1 MLILI
6 NIRVPSKEAFLKSFI
21 FLSSCA
27 YICCCFWTG
36 WHVFNG
42 GNSTIPTHCVT
53 EYHCGTKYP
62 VWMKGTLPSVGVTAS
77 RQGCIAMSS
86 GTSGS
91 CCELTIDIKVKNCGH
106 FYVYHLKPTHFCPMA
121 YCAGMYTYDS
131 IFKKLKL
138 KMWEI
143 LVFNVMLWY
152 FFKKKIKI
160 SFIVSYQDVYLC
172 LCRRNLH
179 MQCRR
184 FWRTV

>member
-6 NIRVPSKEAFLKSFI
+6 NIRLPSKEAFLKSFI

-77 RQGCIAMSS
+77 RQGCIAMTS

-138 KMWEI
+138 K
-143 LVFNVMLWY
+143 L
-152 FFKKKIKI
+152 
-160 SFIVSYQDVYLC
+160 
-172 LCRRNLH
+172 
-179 MQCRR
+179 
-184 FWRTV
+184 